1 MSRPAMQNC
10 LSIGVL
16 PTLGLL
22 TCGLLLVGLSGCA
35 GSREARD
42 DIKTARQAF
51 AIGDLESA
59 RSKLEPLATET
70 GPLEAPAALDLAMV
84 ELASGDAAAA
94 ERRLRTLRDR
104 FDDQPKIALTDE
116 AASLVTDD
124 TRRMFRPAGYEE
136 VMIRAML
143 AVCSLAGDQID
154 AESYSLQ
161 ATNRQA
167 ELAREAEGRGLLEA
181 SEIYQPIAM
190 APYLRGLLR
199 EATHQNYDDAQ
210 RAYQLVSLARPQ
222 FAPAKADIARAVN
235 GTHSRAG
242 YGVLYVI
249 ACVGRGPVLEETNA
263 PTTSQSLSIASAIL
277 NAKANKTDKNGQ
289 EEDGL
294 AIPNIATVKVPQ
306 IALPPDSIAAIGV
319 VVEGKLRGA
328 TQTLTDVAELAG
340 RQLQAEQP
348 WTIARAVVR
357 RATKEAAVAKASDSL
372 GLEGTAGSLVHFA
385 AASAWSGI
393 ERADTRCWGMLPR
406 EVQVFRIE
414 LPIGIHK
421 LGLLPLSS
429 LGQPTAPGQ
438 QRSIEILDGG
448 NTYLITVAPDQVVHI
463 VNPQAK

>member
-1 MSRPAMQNC
+1 MSPPAIQNR
-10 LSIGVL
+10 L
-16 PTLGLL
+16 PIRGLL
-22 TCGLLLVGLSGCA
+22 ICGLLICGLLFVGLSGCA
-35 GSREARD
+35 RTREARD

-116 AASLVTDD
+116 AASLLTDD

-167 ELAREAEGRGLLEA
+167 ELAREAEERGLLEA

-222 FAPAKADIARAVN
+222 FAPAEADIARAVN
-235 GTHSRAG
+235 GTHSQAG

-277 NAKANKTDKNGQ
+277 NAKANKTDKDGQ

-393 ERADTRCWGMLPR
+393 ERADTRCWSMLPR

-414 LPIGIHK
+414 LPIGTHQ

-429 LGQPTAPGQ
+429 LGRPTASGQ
-438 QRSIEILDGG
+438 QRSVEIFDGV
-448 NTYLITVAPDQVVHI
+448 NTYLIAVAPDQVVHI
-463 VNPQAK
+463 VNPQGN

>member
-1 MSRPAMQNC
+1 MSRPAMPNC
-10 LSIGVL
+10 LSINSL
-16 PTLGLL
+16 PTFSLL
-22 TCGLLLVGLSGCA
+22 VCGLLFVGLSGCA
-35 GSREARD
+35 RSRVARE
-42 DIKTARQAF
+42 DIETARQAF

-59 RSKLEPLATET
+59 RSKLEPLATEA
-70 GPLEAPAALDLAMV
+70 GPFQAPAALDLAMV

-104 FDDQPKIALTDE
+104 FDGQPKIALTAE

-124 TRRMFRPAGYEE
+124 TRRMFRPAGYET

-167 ELAREAEGRGLLEA
+167 ELAREAEERGLLA
-181 SEIYQPIAM
+181 ATKVYQPIAM
-190 APYLRGLLR
+190 PPYLRGLLR

-210 RAYQLVSLARPQ
+210 RAYQLVRLARPQ
-222 FAPAKADIARAVN
+222 FAPAEADIARAVN

-242 YGVLYVI
+242 HGVLYLI

-263 PTTSQSLSIASAIL
+263 PTTSESLSIASAIL
-277 NAKANKTDKNGQ
+277 NANANKTDNNGQ
-289 EEDGL
+289 EEGGL

-306 IALPPDSIAAIGV
+306 IALPTDSIAAIGV

-340 RQLQAEQP
+340 LQLQAEQP

-357 RATKEAAVAKASDSL
+357 RATKEAAVAKASDAL
-372 GLEGTAGSLVHFA
+372 GLEGKAGSLVHFA

-414 LPIGIHK
+414 LPIGTHQ
-421 LGLLPLSS
+421 LGLLPLSN
-429 LGQPTAPGQ
+429 LGQPTALGQ
-438 QRSIEILDGG
+438 QMSIEIFDGA
-448 NTYLITVAPDQVVHI
+448 NTYLIAVAPDQVVHV
-463 VNPQAK
+463 VNPQIK

>member
-1 MSRPAMQNC
+1 MNNQLRETKRRRTRHQQRGENRGPVVIPGAGTSTPLSSTPLSSPPLSQNLQPPSLLSRGL
-10 LSIGVL
+10 LSRGLLVLVLLTLGL
-16 PTLGLL
+16 PTLGL
-22 TCGLLLVGLSGCA
+22 TGCA
-35 GSREARD
+35 RSREARE

-59 RSKLEPLATET
+59 RRTLEPLATEA

-84 ELASGDAAAA
+84 ELAAGDAVAA
-94 ERRLRTLRDR
+94 ERRLRSLRDR
-104 FDDQPKIALTDE
+104 FDDLPKINLTDE
-116 AASLVTDD
+116 AVSLVADD
-124 TRRMFRPAGYEE
+124 TVRMFRPAGYEE

-167 ELAREAEGRGLLEA
+167 ELAREAEDRGLLQA

-222 FAPAKADIARAVN
+222 FAPAEADIARAID
-235 GTHSRAG
+235 GTHSRSG

-249 ACVGRGPVLEETNA
+249 GCVGRGPVLEETSA

-277 NAKANKTDKNGQ
+277 NAKANQTDNDGQ
-289 EEDGL
+289 KKDGL

-328 TQTLTDVAELAG
+328 TQTLTDVSELAG
-340 RQLQAEQP
+340 NQLQAEQP

-357 RATKEAAVAKASDSL
+357 RATKEATVAKASDSI
-372 GLEGTAGSLVHFA
+372 GLEGT
-385 AASAWSGI
+385 
-393 ERADTRCWGMLPR
+393 
-406 EVQVFRIE
+406 
-414 LPIGIHK
+414 
-421 LGLLPLSS
+421 
-429 LGQPTAPGQ
+429 
-438 QRSIEILDGG
+438 
-448 NTYLITVAPDQVVHI
+448 
-463 VNPQAK
+463 